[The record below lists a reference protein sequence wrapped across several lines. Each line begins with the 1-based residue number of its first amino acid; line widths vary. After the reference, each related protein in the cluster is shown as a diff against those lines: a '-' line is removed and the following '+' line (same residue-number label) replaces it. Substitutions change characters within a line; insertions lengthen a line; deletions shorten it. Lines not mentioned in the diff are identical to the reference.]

1 MKQPIR
7 SATIPLLL
15 LLVCRL
21 TIAQQV
27 APVTAEQ
34 ELERL
39 TLAVSDTQ
47 AQVEASQRQLVE
59 LKKSLAALA
68 QRLAGQAPTIASS
81 PTPYQQSTS
90 GNEEQ
95 QERQAIQTAQI
106 ATLNQTKVESASR
119 YPVRIDGQILFY
131 SFDNTHQVDVPVA
144 PTIAIA
150 GTGTVGASL
159 RQTVLGIDATGPH
172 LAGSTSHADLQI
184 DFFGG
189 ASQNLYGDVGGLLRL
204 RTAHATLDWSNTQ
217 FFVELDRPIISPYA
231 PTSLTAVAT
240 PELAWSG
247 NLWTWSPQM
256 GVSHHFAIGPST
268 HLSVKAA
275 LIDVP
280 DPPSATVSTAVVSA
294 SQAQASRKPA
304 GELHLAL
311 FGGAQENGPSL
322 GAGGYIS
329 RHTTP
334 YGYSYNAWAGTL
346 DARTPLP
353 LGMQLTASFY
363 RGLALGG
370 LGGGTYKD
378 YLYTSANGRS
388 FTRALD
394 DVGGWTQVKKR
405 FGTRLESNMAFGLDN
420 SFSKQLR
427 RYNDSLDSTYLTLA
441 RNRTFVGN
449 LIYSPSAYLLFS
461 VEYRHIT
468 TYPISGSPADT
479 SVFGLAAGYKF

>member
-1 MKQPIR
+1 MKHRTR
-7 SATIPLLL
+7 STLIPLLL

-21 TIAQQV
+21 AFAQQV
-27 APVTAEQ
+27 SPLTTQQ

-39 TLAVSDTQ
+39 TLAVNDTQ
-47 AQVEASQRQLVE
+47 AQVEASQRQLLE
-59 LKKSLAALA
+59 LKKSLAALQ
-68 QRLAGQAPTIASS
+68 QRLAGESPMAASVPTQPAISD
-81 PTPYQQSTS
+81 
-90 GNEEQ
+90 NEEE

-106 ATLNQTKVESASR
+106 ATLNQSKVESASK
-119 YPVRIDGQILFY
+119 YPVRIDGQILFN
-131 SFDNTHQVDVPVA
+131 SFVNTHQVDVPIA

-150 GTGTVGASL
+150 GSGNIGASL
-159 RQTVLGIDATGPH
+159 RQTILGIDATGPH

-184 DFFGG
+184 DFFG
-189 ASQNLYGDVGGLLRL
+189 ASSQNPYGDAGGLLRL
-204 RTAHATLDWSNTQ
+204 RTAHATLDWSRTQ
-217 FFVELDRPIISPYA
+217 LFVELDRPIISPYA

-247 NLWTWSPQM
+247 NLWTWSPQI
-256 GVSHHFAIGPST
+256 GASHLFDFGPT
-268 HLSVKAA
+268 HLAVMGA

-280 DPPSATVSTAVVSA
+280 DPPSTTVSTAIVPA

-311 FGGAQENGPSL
+311 LGGQQDSGPSL

-334 YGYSYNAWAGTL
+334 YGYSYTAWAGTL

-353 LGMQLTASFY
+353 LGMQFTGSFY

-378 YLYTSANGRS
+378 YLYAFTNGRT

-394 DVGGWTQVKKR
+394 DVGGWAQVKKR
-405 FGTRLESNMAFGLDN
+405 MGTRLESNTAFGIDN
-420 SFSKQLR
+420 GFSRQLR
-427 RYNDSLDSTYLTLA
+427 RYNDSLNSTYLTIA

-468 TYPISGSPADT
+468 TYPVSGSAADT
-479 SVFGLAAGYKF
+479 NVFGLAAGYKF